1 MRGGIISVLGIST
14 QGNKEQAELI
24 RLIFE
29 NNRPIIFCTGNA
41 GTGKTFITLAA
52 SLQLVM
58 DKKYSK
64 IVYTREPEEV
74 GKSLGFLPG
83 DVDEKFGV
91 YMRGLYDNLEHIET
105 VGSMPKKFALSKIE
119 CVPLQYLRGA
129 SFEDTVV
136 IVDEAQNLDMN
147 SIKTV
152 LTRIGKFCKVIL
164 LGSTRQIDNRFQA
177 KKGKCDFIY
186 AKELLEN
193 QPFVGTVELIKSMR
207 SPWCAII
214 DELLP

>member
-24 RLIFE
+24 RLIYE
-29 NNRPIIFCTGNA
+29 NNRPVIFCTGNA

-64 IVYTREPEEV
+64 IIYTREPEEV

-83 DVDEKFGV
+83 DIDEKFNV
-91 YMRGLYDNLEHIET
+91 YMRGLYDNLDHIEAC
-105 VGSMPKKFALSKIE
+105 GNMPKKFALGKIE
-119 CVPLQYLRGA
+119 CVPLQFLRGA
-129 SFEDTVV
+129 SFEDTII
-136 IVDEAQNLDMN
+136 IVDEAQNLEMN

-152 LTRIGKFCKVIL
+152 LTRIGKYCKIIL
-164 LGSTRQIDNRFQA
+164 LGSTKQIDNRIQA
-177 KKGKCDFIY
+177 RKDKCDFIQ
-186 AKELLEN
+186 ALEILED
-193 QPFVGTVELIKSMR
+193 QAFVGTVELVKSMR